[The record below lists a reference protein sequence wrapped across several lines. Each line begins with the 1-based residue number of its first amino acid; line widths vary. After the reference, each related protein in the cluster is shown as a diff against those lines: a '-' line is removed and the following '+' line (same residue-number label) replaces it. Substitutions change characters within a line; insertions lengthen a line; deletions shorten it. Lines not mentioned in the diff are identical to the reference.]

1 MHSKNIYR
9 ILSTLLGLGVGIA
22 ATVAQWSPRDIV
34 EHSPIGGT
42 KAEPKPANPSPGRE
56 ISDGRIPRNASLES
70 FLFVCHLDVNKSSEW
85 IRLQPSEKQAEIW
98 KRFFVFFTQTTP
110 SIIGDVIKLVTPEE
124 LKFANLGGLILAY
137 SKANPA
143 SCALLIVNAT
153 RTGDEKIV
161 AHLKNKGSFSL
172 IASECGTALFELSY
186 ANKSW
191 PKEWPWATVITAWLN
206 EEKTTINLHDENTP
220 ENLKPVFA
228 LKALIAGDGPVE
240 LSQLTKKL
248 APEFVSSGDP
258 DLDDPLDKTAL
269 DFAAQALG
277 KSGRERLSLA
287 LTDPKLR
294 APVIDY
300 SIIADIR
307 TGTTPEQAL
316 AKFDSALF
324 MDWSAARKSR
334 LGNEI
339 ALALDNMFVGVET
352 NMTRLQAMPISDLTQ
367 YIQNAALVRL
377 ANHDPVGLSMWAA
390 TAENSEFKDA
400 AIYQLVEQLKR
411 DPAAQEQWINQISND
426 QLRNKASIFL
436 SK

>member
-1 MHSKNIYR
+1 M
-9 ILSTLLGLGVGIA
+9 
-22 ATVAQWSPRDIV
+22 
-34 EHSPIGGT
+34 
-42 KAEPKPANPSPGRE
+42 
-56 ISDGRIPRNASLES
+56 
-70 FLFVCHLDVNKSSEW
+70 
-85 IRLQPSEKQAEIW
+85 
-98 KRFFVFFTQTTP
+98 
-110 SIIGDVIKLVTPEE
+110 
-124 LKFANLGGLILAY
+124 
-137 SKANPA
+137 
-143 SCALLIVNAT
+143 
-153 RTGDEKIV
+153 
-161 AHLKNKGSFSL
+161 
-172 IASECGTALFELSY
+172 
-186 ANKSW
+186 
-191 PKEWPWATVITAWLN
+191 
-206 EEKTTINLHDENTP
+206 
-220 ENLKPVFA
+220 
-228 LKALIAGDGPVE
+228 
-240 LSQLTKKL
+240 TKKL
-248 APEFVSSGDP
+248 APKFVSSGDP

-411 DPAAQEQWINQISND
+411 DPAAQEQWINKILND
-426 QLRNKASIFL
+426 QLRNKASILL